1 MGMATQRRRRSP
13 RAIVIRG
20 GKWFRP
26 PRPRLIAR
34 SESPL
39 VCENYEEGED
49 AGYQTCDQEA
59 KGEKS
64 EALVASAQFVVE
76 SLATTD
82 AGAAEI
88 VQALC
93 DRLKKKEVQVGKLK
107 KKNREMK
114 STAAEVGDQQLR
126 QKDAQGQCGR
136 YRLQVRKL
144 EADIKTRFETSTPKH
159 HGPP

>member
-1 MGMATQRRRRSP
+1 MQHRRRSP
-13 RAIVIRG
+13 QAMIVRG
-20 GKWFRP
+20 GRWFRP

-34 SESPL
+34 SESPP
-39 VCENYEEGED
+39 VCENYEEGKD
-49 AGYQTCDQEA
+49 AGYHTCDQYCDQEA

-82 AGAAEI
+82 GGAAEI

-136 YRLQVRKL
+136 YRSQVHKL
-144 EADIKTRFETSTPKH
+144 EADIKTRHTSPKH
-159 HGPP
+159 HDPP